1 MSDGGMCLKEV
12 IKLLRAVFPSS
23 CIVLALT
30 IVSGL
35 ALFLP
40 ESTLTRLGI
49 NEGIQRCH
57 PVITSVFWVLVT
69 LWGLAIIGTLFKW
82 IKAQIN
88 ELVWDQRQWEELE
101 HMDELPFALVAQL
114 LMNENKELSLPQDA
128 QVTHYLVDY
137 GFIKPLHHFPNAYR
151 NNGLCEILH
160 GPSRWLLK
168 AYQSGEYQK
177 ILAKRQAHFDKE
189 KERTPGTTIT

>member
-35 ALFLP
+35 VLFLP

-57 PVITSVFWVLVT
+57 PVIASVFWVLVT
-69 LWGLAIIGTLFKW
+69 LWGLAIIRKICELIKVQ
-82 IKAQIN
+82 IKALSW
-88 ELVWDQRQWEELE
+88 EQRQWKELE
-101 HMDELPFALVAQL
+101 QM
-114 LMNENKELSLPQDA
+114 ELSQFFTLVRLLKRPNKTIHLPPD
-128 QVTHYLVDY
+128 TGMTDYLVNH
-137 GFIKPLHHFPNAYR
+137 GFIYQLSYYIGAR
-151 NNGLCEILH
+151 LNGGLIELQY
-160 GPSRWLLK
+160 GPSEWLLK
-168 AYQSGEYQK
+168 AYKSERFQRILAEKYK
-177 ILAKRQAHFDKE
+177 ILCPE
-189 KERTPGTTIT
+189 EERTPGTTTT